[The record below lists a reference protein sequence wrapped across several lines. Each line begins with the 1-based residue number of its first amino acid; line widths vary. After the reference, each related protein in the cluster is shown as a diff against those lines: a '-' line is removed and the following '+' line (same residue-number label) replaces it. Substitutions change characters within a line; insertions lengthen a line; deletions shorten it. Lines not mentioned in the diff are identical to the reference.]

1 MMSEM
6 KNKIKE
12 IPISKDLWLS
22 ILAMDS
28 KHPYNDKLNC
38 KFVCEERISSNTYDN
53 IWRLV
58 VADLET
64 NALWCIKYV
73 RFINDGKPDIDI
85 NNPYYCK
92 IYKI

>member
-1 MMSEM
+1 MREM

-28 KHPYNDKLNC
+28 KHPC
-38 KFVCEERISSNTYDN
+38 KFVCEEKISSNTYDN